1 MFTTT
6 PVWPAGTTVKQL
18 AATIIT
24 ATIAAMKAMSLPA
37 LNWPF
42 LSLNMFLSSEFNT
55 IAVIITYVGRIMGN
69 GRKNKCEKTGIR
81 ANICVYGIFKS
92 FCAAYML

>member
-42 LSLNMFLSSEFNT
+42 LSLNMFFL
-55 IAVIITYVGRIMGN
+55 
-69 GRKNKCEKTGIR
+69 
-81 ANICVYGIFKS
+81 
-92 FCAAYML
+92 LQL

>member
-24 ATIAAMKAMSLPA
+24 ATIAGDQLARAELA
-37 LNWPF
+37 VFILEHIF
-42 LSLNMFLSSEFNT
+42 LLQL
-55 IAVIITYVGRIMGN
+55 
-69 GRKNKCEKTGIR
+69 
-81 ANICVYGIFKS
+81 
-92 FCAAYML
+92 